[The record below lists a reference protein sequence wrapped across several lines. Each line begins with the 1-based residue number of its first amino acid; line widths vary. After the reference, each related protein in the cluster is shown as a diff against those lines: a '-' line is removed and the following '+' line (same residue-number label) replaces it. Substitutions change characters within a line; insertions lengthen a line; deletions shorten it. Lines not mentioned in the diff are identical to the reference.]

1 MSIRRKQPLSDA
13 ADAMIPSRIRY
24 ELAFPHPE
32 EADENG
38 IVAYGG
44 DLSPSRLLLAYR
56 SGIFPW
62 YSVGDP
68 ILWWSPDPRLVL
80 HLDDF
85 KLRKSLRKKLKHFEI
100 RFDTAFGDVIR
111 ACAVTPRPG
120 QEGTWIL
127 PEMVEAYEVLHA
139 MGHAH
144 SVEAWQEGK
153 LVGGLYGVAVG
164 GLFCG
169 ESMFSHVSDASK
181 AALAALVAHLKARG
195 FEMIDAQVPTE
206 HLKSMGA
213 VEVGRGD
220 FLQSLYR
227 LRDKS
232 IMGFAGNENLQEL
245 P

>member
-1 MSIRRKQPLSDA
+1 MREGV
-13 ADAMIPSRIRY
+13 MIPRRIRY
-24 ELAFPHPE
+24 ELAFPSPE

-62 YSVGDP
+62 YSAGDP

-80 HLDDF
+80 NLEDF
-85 KLRKSLRKKLKHFEI
+85 KLRKSLRKRLKHFEI

-111 ACAVTPRPG
+111 ACATAPREG

-127 PEMVEAYEVLHA
+127 PEMIEAYEVLHA
-139 MGHAH
+139 MGYAH
-144 SVEAWQEGK
+144 SVEAWQEGR

-169 ESMFSHVSDASK
+169 ESMFSRVSDASK
-181 AALAALVAHLKARG
+181 AALAALVAHLKVRG
-195 FEMIDAQVPTE
+195 FEMIDAQVPTA
-206 HLKSMGA
+206 HLKSLGA
-213 VEVGRGD
+213 VEMRRSD
-220 FLQSLYR
+220 FLRRLHQ

-232 IMGFAGNENLQEL
+232 TIGFADHENVQEL